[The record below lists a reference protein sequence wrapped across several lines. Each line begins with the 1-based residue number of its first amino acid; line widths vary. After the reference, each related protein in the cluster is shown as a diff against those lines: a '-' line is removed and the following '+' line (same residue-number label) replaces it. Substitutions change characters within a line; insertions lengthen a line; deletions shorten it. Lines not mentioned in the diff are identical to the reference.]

1 LARVIAVPIMTKL
14 INDALAVAYRL
25 KNDRSFEAV
34 YLFSLLGLT
43 LTLAFYQLRAG

>member
-1 LARVIAVPIMTKL
+1 MITAAIVTQL

-25 KNDRSFEAV
+25 KSDRSFEAV

-43 LTLAFYQLRAG
+43 LTLAFYQLQAG

>member
-1 LARVIAVPIMTKL
+1 MIAVPIMTQL

-25 KNDRSFEAV
+25 KSDRSFEAV

>member
-14 INDALAVAYRL
+14 TNGALAVAQRL
-25 KNDRSFEAV
+25 KSDRSFEAV